1 MMSSVTRE
9 QVDIV
14 CNNARVHRALHSCD
28 GDPNALAVAFR
39 GAVIA
44 WLMRGSQ
51 VEKKAAQKDADDLR
65 RGIRKANQHAA
76 AVIAKLEQITFDNPA
91 TGDCISLAPWLGLGV
106 YSIPAE
112 DVLKAVLGAIEGVA
126 DDLEQRQPKAM
137 ELRKD
142 TRFLR
147 LLGAEFK
154 RLGLSRPK
162 ASQLQELYELAT
174 GEILTDDSEA
184 IHAFDRGNDG
194 EDMDLW
200 EL

>member
-14 CNNARVHRALHSCD
+14 CNTAKVRRALQSCD

-76 AVIAKLEQITFDNPA
+76 AVIAKLEQVTFDNPA
-91 TGDCISLAPWLGLGV
+91 TGDCISLIPWLGLGV
-106 YSIPAE
+106 CSIPAE

-154 RLGLSRPK
+154 RFGLPRPK
-162 ASQLQELYELAT
+162 ASQLQELSELTT
-174 GEILTDDSEA
+174 GEALTDDAAA
-184 IHAFDRGNDG
+184 IHAFDAG
-194 EDMDLW
+194 ENLELW